1 MTTESLVIEILARQ
15 SGTPPE
21 AVGPETSIASLGLD
35 SLGVVEVVFALEETF
50 GVSIPF
56 NMNTPD
62 AGDIDFSTV
71 SGIIRGIETLAPRHV
86 A

>member
-1 MTTESLVIEILARQ
+1 MTTEARVIEILARQ
-15 SGTPPE
+15 S
-21 AVGPETSIASLGLD
+21 AVPSATIGLETDIASLGLD
-35 SLGVVEVVFALEETF
+35 SLGLVEVVFALEETF

-62 AGDIDFSTV
+62 AGDFDLSTV
-71 SGIIRGIETLAPRHV
+71 AGIIRGIETLAPRHV